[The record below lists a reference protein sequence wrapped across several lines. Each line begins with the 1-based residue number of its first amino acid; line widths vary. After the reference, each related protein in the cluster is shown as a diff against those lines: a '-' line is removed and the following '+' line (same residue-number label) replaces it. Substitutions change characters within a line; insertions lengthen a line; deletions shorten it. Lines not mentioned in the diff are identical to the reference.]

1 MQPGESKELSEL
13 IEKIVVEHKLRWF
26 GLVNAHIL
34 PRDLR
39 NQINWCY
46 AVLGEY

>member
-1 MQPGESKELSEL
+1 MNAQAPVRVPRPFLAGAIPRLSEDISRHQRL
-13 IEKIVVEHKLRWF
+13 
-26 GLVNAHIL
+26 
-34 PRDLR
+34 RDLR